1 MVINKA
7 LLKYGYS
14 KFKLEIL
21 EYCEPKDLV
30 KKEQYYMDIL
40 NPQYNVL
47 KKAYSSLGYKH
58 AKDSLVKIK
67 KRLLILNKSKSIS
80 VKVSNLETNISDEYD
95 SLTAAAKTLNTT
107 RSTLQRHIL
116 NSKLF
121 KGIYKLEADLSVS
134 NFDSNYLNHSNS
146 IKIEVTDL
154 ELKTVSS
161 YNSILSAARVLG
173 IRGTTISN
181 FLIRN
186 QTKPY
191 KGRFIFKKL

>member
-1 MVINKA
+1 
-7 LLKYGYS
+7 
-14 KFKLEIL
+14 
-21 EYCEPKDLV
+21 
-30 KKEQYYMDIL
+30 MDIL

-80 VKVSNLETNISDEYD
+80 FKGINLEKNIQDEYD
-95 SLTAAAKTLNTT
+95 SLTATAKTLNTT

-186 QTKPY
+186 QTKPF
-191 KGRFIFKKL
+191 KGRYIFKKIIT